1 MKKGGQFLAL
11 PAKQESKI
19 HSNNDDRGDN
29 KLGGGM
35 IRKRL

>member
-1 MKKGGQFLAL
+1 MRKGGQFLTL
-11 PAKQESKI
+11 SAKQDAA
-19 HSNNDDRGDN
+19 NNDDGGDN